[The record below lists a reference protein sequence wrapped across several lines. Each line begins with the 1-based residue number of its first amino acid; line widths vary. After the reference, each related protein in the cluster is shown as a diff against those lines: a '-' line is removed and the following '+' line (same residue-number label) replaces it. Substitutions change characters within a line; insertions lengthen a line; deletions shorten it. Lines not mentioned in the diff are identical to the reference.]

1 MSSLAASFLE
11 DLDELSGSSEEE
23 EEELNQNEVD
33 DDVDM
38 DGEDEE
44 AAAASKAKQL
54 DLDALLKAAANSGA
68 GLAAVAHLRR
78 SESYK
83 RHLESVNMY
92 MQKEATAD
100 TLTQDAPEYKL
111 VVASND
117 LMVKLDDEIIAV
129 HRFLVE
135 MYAKKFPELE
145 SLVPGPL
152 DYARVVQ
159 RIGNE
164 MDLTLVDLSSLLP
177 SATVMGV
184 SVTGST
190 TSGKPLSPADLAIVE
205 ETCTELLELD
215 SDKLL
220 VLRFVENRMNFLAP
234 NLSALLGTRITA
246 QLVGLAGGVDEL
258 SRIPSCNIQVLGQ
271 RKQVLSGYSSMST
284 LKHTGIIFGCDLI
297 QAIPQDLRRKAN
309 RVVAG
314 KVALAARVD
323 SQPHRT
329 ATVGHHFY
337 TELQDKFEKWQQP
350 QKAKTKK
357 ALPRPDEKPRR
368 KRGGKRYRK
377 VKERTQL
384 TDVRR
389 EWNRQTFAASGE
401 EYGDNAMGITVG
413 RLGAEG
419 SGQLRVIKKA
429 QKQTLLKLK
438 AASYASQKNHQQ
450 SGLATSLAFTPVQG
464 IELMNPSAAAERVR
478 EANKKYFNA
487 QNGFMSTIKKN

>member
-23 EEELNQNEVD
+23 ENHEE
-33 DDVDM
+33 DVDM
-38 DGEDEE
+38 EEEDAEAI
-44 AAAASKAKQL
+44 AAAKQKQM
-54 DLDALLKAAANSGA
+54 DVDALLKAAANSGA
-68 GLAAVAHLRR
+68 GLSAVAHLRK

-83 RHLESVNMY
+83 RHM
-92 MQKEATAD
+92 EAVSLYVQNEASLD
-100 TLTQDAPEYKL
+100 SQAQDGPEYQL
-111 VVASND
+111 IVASND
-117 LMVKLDDEIIAV
+117 LMVKMDDEIVAV

-135 MYAKKFPELE
+135 LYAKKFPELE
-145 SLVPGPL
+145 SLVPSPL

-164 MDLTLVDLSSLLP
+164 MDMTLVDLSTLLP

-190 TSGKPLSPADLAIVE
+190 TSGKPLSPSDLAIVQ

-215 SDKLL
+215 AEKTL
-220 VLRFVENRMNFLAP
+220 VLRFVESRMNFLAP

-271 RKQVLSGYSSMST
+271 RKQVLAGYSSMST
-284 LKHTGIIFGCDLI
+284 LKHTGILFGCDLI
-297 QAIPQDLRRKAN
+297 QSIPQDLRKKAN

-329 ATVGHHFY
+329 ASCGQQFY
-337 TELQDKFEKWQQP
+337 RELADKFEKWQQP

-357 ALPRPDEKPRR
+357 ALPRPDDKPRR

-377 VKERTQL
+377 MKERTQL
-384 TDVRR
+384 TEVRR
-389 EWNRQTFAASGE
+389 EWNRQNFAASGE
-401 EYGDNAMGITVG
+401 EYGDNAMGITTG

-429 QKQTLLKLK
+429 QKQTQRKLK
-438 AASYASQKNHQQ
+438 AASYATQANHQQ

-487 QNGFMSTIKKN
+487 QSGFMSSIKK